1 MTNQEVTDYIN
12 NLNDKPKQEWQTEV
26 CTQLRQ
32 TVLQA
37 IPDADERL
45 QYGKPHYRKNNKYAA
60 VIGTAKGWVTFTIF
74 NAAAVEAPQDFFEAG
89 DPDRKTIKILE
100 GQTVDYALLGEYLTQ
115 AASTL

>member
-1 MTNQEVTDYIN
+1 MNQEVTDYIN
-12 NLNDKPKQEWQTEV
+12 KHSDKPKQEWQVEV
-26 CTQLRQ
+26 CNQLRQ

-60 VIGTAKGWVTFTIF
+60 VIGTAKGWVTLTIF
-74 NAAAVEAPQDFFEAG
+74 NAADINVSEGIFEPG
-89 DPDRKTIKILE
+89 DPDRKTVKILE
-100 GQTVDYALLGEYLTQ
+100 AQTIDYELLGRYLQQ

>member
-12 NLNDKPKQEWQTEV
+12 KLNDKPKQEWQAEV
-26 CTQLRQ
+26 CNHLRQ
-32 TVLQA
+32 TVLQS

-74 NAAAVEAPQDFFEAG
+74 NAGAINAPEGFFEAG
-89 DPDRKTIKILE
+89 DPDRKNYKIVE
-100 GQTVDYALLGEYLTQ
+100 GQSVDYTQLGKYLQQ
-115 AASTL
+115 ASSTL